1 MDDMITHVTV
11 VGDDRAIKDYQRG
24 DIGQPL
30 LAIDDDRW
38 ILCYPMCGN
47 MTTALHNEMVTLH
60 EDNTVSTVSPL
71 HCHGRHAFRQYKI
84 EHNRVRWEP

>member
-1 MDDMITHVTV
+1 MDDTITRVTV
-11 VGDDRAIKDYQRG
+11 VPDSRDIKDYRQG

-30 LAIDDDRW
+30 KLVDDRW
-38 ILCYPMCGN
+38 ILCCPMCGT
-47 MTTALHNEMVTLH
+47 MTTALHNALVTLH